1 MTTRVVNLTYHW
13 QSRMPRFLDTST
25 GQFVWRETTGQ
36 SKAQYAYL
44 SHLWGPDEATYQD
57 VQKIQAGSVVTDSS
71 LPCDDSGVVLASPVF
86 SLLPAKIRFACQV
99 ARESGY
105 RLLWIDA
112 CCVDRS
118 NRLEMA
124 ESVYLTYELVKRAN
138 VCYVYLEDVPDEE
151 DPSVKHSRFRTSR
164 WHTRCWTL
172 QELISPKREV
182 FLTRTWR
189 RLGTKEDLAET
200 LAQITGV
207 LPEMLSREVSLLSDV
222 GVATRMSWA
231 AGRQATRVEDKAYSL
246 WGIFGVRMP
255 PAYGEK
261 TAAFLRLQE
270 EIIKNTADHSIFAWG
285 PSCTIAAFPDNVQR
299 TPGQTHT
306 SPRFSTCL
314 FARSALDFHK
324 SDISPIAAEEFAML
338 LGRDSSAR
346 DFPSSQ
352 CFSDIRGVTARFLC
366 IDLTDLPL
374 LHQAIFTLVNPQGC
388 EACKGHVQA
397 RVLALLQ
404 CRDSA
409 GSLIALP
416 LCGPPL
422 TAGRSWSG
430 VTIGTHLPCSAD
442 TPHNP
447 FRLVRLSKDAV
458 AASLAYF
465 LPQPVEVCF
474 ARHDNHD
481 WPGRHL
487 QQDTPSTPGPRLQER
502 GLHFDLGRLGLTSS
516 AQSIPL
522 AEESAFYLHT
532 LGFTITPLRCRRRE
546 EGITLTTSLVSNF
559 PHQSGTTNGQHLRL
573 QVILTDSRPDGYAR
587 AEFSVANF
595 IHTPE
600 SEKADAI
607 LPQGC
612 GHPPR
617 HIIQKMPPVD
627 RGAEIRIVELGTQ
640 PNPDHHDR
648 MRAETVFTIQMDA
661 NFGSQSE
668 RRGNVRQLRFRLTE
682 YDREARFDIPHI
694 TSNLLLSI
702 ELSGVFIGRASMA

>member
-1 MTTRVVNLTYHW
+1 
-13 QSRMPRFLDTST
+13 MPRFLDTST

-44 SHLWGPDEATYQD
+44 SHFWGPDEATYQD
-57 VQKIQAGSVVTDSS
+57 VQRIQAGAVVTDSS
-71 LPCDDSGVVLASPVF
+71 LPYDDSGVVVASPIF
-86 SLLPAKIRFACQV
+86 SLLPDKIRFACQV

-112 CCVDRS
+112 CCLDRS

-124 ESVYLTYELVKRAN
+124 ESVHLTYELVKRAN
-138 VCYVYLEDVPDEE
+138 VCYVYLADVPDEE
-151 DPSVKHSRFRTSR
+151 DPSAKYSYFRTSR

-172 QELISPKREV
+172 QELIAPKREV
-182 FLTRTWR
+182 FLTTTWR

-207 LPEMLSREVSLLSDV
+207 FPEMLSREVGLLSDV

-231 AGRQATRVEDKAYSL
+231 AGRQATRVEDRAYSL

-270 EIIKNTADHSIFAWG
+270 EIIKHTADHSIFAWG
-285 PSCTIAAFPDNVQR
+285 LSCTVAAFPGDVIR
-299 TPGQTHT
+299 TPVQTHT
-306 SPRFSTCL
+306 SPRASTCL
-314 FARSALDFHK
+314 FARSALDFYK
-324 SDISPIAAEEFAML
+324 SDISPISTEEFATL
-338 LGRDSSAR
+338 LGRDPSAR
-346 DFPSSQ
+346 DFPSAQ
-352 CFSDIRGVTARFLC
+352 CFSDPQGVTARFLC

-374 LHQAIFTLVNPQGC
+374 LHQAIFALVDRQGC
-388 EACKGHVQA
+388 EACKGRGQA
-397 RVLALLQ
+397 RALALLQ

-409 GSLIALP
+409 GSLVALP
-416 LCGPPL
+416 LCGPPPMS
-422 TAGRSWSG
+422 GRPWRE

-442 TPHNP
+442 PPHNP
-447 FRLVRLSKDAV
+447 FRLVRLRQEAV
-458 AASLAYF
+458 DASLVYL
-465 LPQPVEVCF
+465 LPEPIQVFF
-474 ARHDNHD
+474 ARHDRHD

-487 QQDTPSTPGPRLQER
+487 QQEIPSTPGPRLQER
-502 GLHFDLGRLGLTSS
+502 GLHFDLGRLSLTSS
-516 AQSIPL
+516 AESIPL

-546 EGITLTTSLVSNF
+546 EEITLTTSLVSNF

-573 QVILTDSRPDGYAR
+573 QVTLTEPRSDGCAKT
-587 AEFSVANF
+587 EFSVANF

-600 SEKADAI
+600 SEEADTV

-617 HIIQKMPPVD
+617 HIIQKVPPVD
-627 RGAEIRIVELGTQ
+627 HGAETRIVEPRTQLG
-640 PNPDHHDR
+640 PDQHDR
-648 MRAETVFTIQMDA
+648 IRAETSFMIRADA
-661 NFGSQSE
+661 SFAGQGE
-668 RRGNVRQLRFRLTE
+668 RRVNVRQLSFRLTE
-682 YDREARFDIPHI
+682 YDRE
-694 TSNLLLSI
+694 L
-702 ELSGVFIGRASMA
+702 GRYGRSY